1 MKNRRFKKYI
11 DRKFQGKIAMIV
23 IVNALIYMLLLALF
37 IFTPLAY
44 RMENET
50 LSSEIIRVGKDY
62 LSLHEHV
69 WPAILLLLVL
79 VGFQS
84 IRVSHRV
91 AGPVYGFK
99 AAIKSIRMRNLSDKL
114 ALRKGDFLYDLMEE
128 INEMR
133 SSLRE
138 AVQELKNKDDTLRGA
153 IKKLNGQLAQEDIS
167 PDALKESALRV
178 CQSEEA
184 LRLCLEDFQLEKE
197 KA

>member
-1 MKNRRFKKYI
+1 
-11 DRKFQGKIAMIV
+11 MIV